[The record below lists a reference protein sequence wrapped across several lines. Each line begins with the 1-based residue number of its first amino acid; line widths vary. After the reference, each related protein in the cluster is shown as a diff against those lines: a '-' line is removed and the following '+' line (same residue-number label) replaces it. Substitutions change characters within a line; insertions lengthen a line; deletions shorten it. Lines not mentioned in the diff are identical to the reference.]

1 LLAARGVGTAAPLC
15 ALVTDVIHIVDDD
28 EAVRDS
34 LKLFLELG
42 GRSVGTFGSGA
53 DLFGFGRHE
62 LCRCLILDIDL
73 PGDNGIEVLTIL
85 RGMGFFTPAIFM
97 SGHADTALRVP
108 TRLAHVVACF
118 DKPVPPLALL
128 AAIDTA
134 LERRE

>member
-1 LLAARGVGTAAPLC
+1 
-15 ALVTDVIHIVDDD
+15 LVTNVIHIVDDD

-34 LKLFLELG
+34 LKLFLEFG
-42 GRSVGTFGSGA
+42 GRSVDAFGSGA
-53 DLFGFGRHE
+53 ELFAFGCHE
-62 LCRCLILDIDL
+62 RCACLLLDIDL

-85 RGMGFFTPAIFM
+85 RGRGFSTPAIFM
-97 SGHADTALRVP
+97 SGHVGTALRVP

-134 LERRE
+134 LGRRE